1 MPVGG
6 IDEAARKKHPE
17 YIKLIGVGK
26 SAGPQ
31 KKLLANS

>member
-17 YIKLIGVGK
+17 YIKMIGVYK
-26 SAGPQ
+26 ICSAA
-31 KKLLANS
+31 KKLLTNS